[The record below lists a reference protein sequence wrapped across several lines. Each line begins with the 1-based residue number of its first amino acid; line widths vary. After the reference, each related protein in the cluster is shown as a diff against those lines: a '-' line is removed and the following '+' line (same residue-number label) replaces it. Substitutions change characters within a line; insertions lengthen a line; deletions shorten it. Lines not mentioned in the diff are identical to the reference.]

1 MTPNQLRIANRNRD
15 IYDRVY
21 NGESY
26 VDVARDYGITPER
39 VGQIYRKMWGEH
51 CAMATYEKVR
61 ETSGLNHLVQ
71 IGREKYRGDCH
82 LPNGKVKT
90 KEFKYDRAEAKE
102 RWLAWVE
109 EVELDWEERHETPDE
124 DDATTRIVEQN
135 PVRAALVTE
144 PEPKPEP
151 EYTTTWS
158 GPAVA
163 TVSTSEP
170 VVEVIGVVDEPAAQ
184 RLYLL
189 HRVDWQGRPTLFYDC
204 DKALGVAANLS
215 KLVGCEFD
223 VTEVGFWE
231 EG

>member
-1 MTPNQLRIANRNRD
+1 MTPNQRALDERNDEIYLRCHH
-15 IYDRVY
+15 
-21 NGESY
+21 GERY
-26 VDVARDYGITPER
+26 ADVARDYGISPER
-39 VGQIYRKMWGEH
+39 VGQIYRKKWKEH
-51 CAMATYEKVR
+51 CDMASFEKVR

-90 KEFKYDRAEAKE
+90 KEFKYDREEAKE
-102 RWLAWVE
+102 QWLAWIE
-109 EVELDWEERHETPDE
+109 EVELDWEERHQVPDE

-135 PVRAALVTE
+135 PVDSTLVTE

-151 EYTTTWS
+151 ESTTTWS
-158 GPAVA
+158 GPAVT
-163 TVSTSEP
+163 TVPTSGP
-170 VVEVIGVVDEPAAQ
+170 VVEVEGVAPQ
-184 RLYLL
+184 LYLL
-189 HRVDWQGRPTLFYDC
+189 HRADWQGRPTLFDDC
-204 DKALGVAANLS
+204 DKALSLAANLA

>member
-102 RWLAWVE
+102 QWLAWVE
-109 EVELDWEERHETPDE
+109 EVELDWEERHQVPDE

-144 PEPKPEP
+144 PEPEPKTEPEP
-151 EYTTTWS
+151 E
-158 GPAVA
+158 
-163 TVSTSEP
+163 P
-170 VVEVIGVVDEPAAQ
+170 VVVPDESVAPK
-184 RLYLL
+184 LYLL
-189 HRVDWQGRPTLFYDC
+189 HRVDWQGTPTLFRDC
-204 DKALGVAANLS
+204 DKALAVATSLS
-215 KLVGCEFD
+215 KVAGCEFD
-223 VTEVGFWE
+223 VLECEFWE

>member
-39 VGQIYRKMWGEH
+39 VGQIYRKMWKEH
-51 CAMATYEKVR
+51 CEMASFEKVR

-158 GPAVA
+158 GPAVT
-163 TVSTSEP
+163 TVPTSEP

-189 HRVDWQGRPTLFYDC
+189 HRVDWQGRPTLFHDC

>member
-144 PEPKPEP
+144 PEPEPEP
-151 EYTTTWS
+151 ETES
-158 GPAVA
+158 EP
-163 TVSTSEP
+163 EP
-170 VVEVIGVVDEPAAQ
+170 VVVPDEHVAPK
-184 RLYLL
+184 LL
-189 HRVDWQGRPTLFYDC
+189 HRVDWQGTPTLFRDC
-204 DKALGVAANLS
+204 DKALAVATNLS
-215 KLVGCEFD
+215 KVAGCEFD
-223 VTEVGFWE
+223 VLECEFWE

>member
-26 VDVARDYGITPER
+26 VDVAKDYGITPER

-109 EVELDWEERHETPDE
+109 EVELEWEERHQDAPE
-124 DDATTRIVEQN
+124 ATTWGGPAVTTVMTSN
-135 PVRAALVTE
+135 PVREALVTE
-144 PEPKPEP
+144 PEPEPEP
-151 EYTTTWS
+151 E
-158 GPAVA
+158 
-163 TVSTSEP
+163 P
-170 VVEVIGVVDEPAAQ
+170 VVVPDEFVTPK
-184 RLYLL
+184 LYLL
-189 HRVDWQGRPTLFYDC
+189 HRVDWQGRPTLFSDC
-204 DKALGVAANLS
+204 DKALSVAANLA